1 MRHGTN
7 IVISRHWDNPRISI
21 VVDASHIGITMTLND
36 FLEALKNEIESVTWT
51 FRQATF
57 HQQYDEAVER
67 VIEKIKGE
75 SARVV

>member
-1 MRHGTN
+1 
-7 IVISRHWDNPRISI
+7 
-21 VVDASHIGITMTLND
+21 MTLDD